1 MACIYSNRVIV
12 ETFSFALVLVSR
24 MERTFVHN
32 NLNWLYLIRLMNSLD
47 TFKAH

>member
-1 MACIYSNRVIV
+1 MACIYSNRLIV
-12 ETFSFALVLVSR
+12 ETLNALVLVSH

-47 TFKAH
+47 AFKAY